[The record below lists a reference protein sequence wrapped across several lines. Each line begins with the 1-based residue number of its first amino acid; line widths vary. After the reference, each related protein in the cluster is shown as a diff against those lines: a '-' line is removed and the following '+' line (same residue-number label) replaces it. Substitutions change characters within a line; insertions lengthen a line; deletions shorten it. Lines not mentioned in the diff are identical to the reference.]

1 MAISSEL
8 SKQDVVEQLLKQEK
22 QQVLRELNPEV
33 EEIAGYEDHPI
44 LW

>member
-8 SKQDVVEQLLKQEK
+8 SKQDVVELLNKQEK
-22 QQVLRELNPEV
+22 QQVLNPEV